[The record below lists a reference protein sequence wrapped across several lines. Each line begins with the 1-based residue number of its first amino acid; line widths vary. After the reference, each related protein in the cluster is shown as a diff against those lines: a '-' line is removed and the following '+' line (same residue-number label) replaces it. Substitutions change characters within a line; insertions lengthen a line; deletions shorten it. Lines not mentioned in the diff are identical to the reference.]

1 MSGYFL
7 YISMQKKNESVFQFA
22 MKKIIRLW
30 PVLAFSTIFV
40 FVFGHFNVQNIFTQL
55 LNLLFLQCIGLSL
68 EYKGINWYL
77 SPLFWGLLFYFS
89 LYKNLNRQKSLF
101 LTLVL
106 VYFGYLANISFTN
119 GGFGRGTVWGIVNL
133 SLCRALA
140 GVGLGAVLA
149 TLLSDLENVHIEV
162 ISGKTKKILA
172 SIFEVSTFVGLCYY
186 FFTPLKYNAFIVIPL
201 FSILFILFVKKVGYF
216 SSVLNCS
223 IFALFGRYSYSI
235 YVMQQTSFWILQK
248 TLWQTTIVNHIAVCL
263 MLSLLSSFFIGV
275 ITYHLI
281 EKPAGK
287 ILNMIKIENSGLR
300 RILGG

>member
-1 MSGYFL
+1 
-7 YISMQKKNESVFQFA
+7 MQKKNESVFQFA

-106 VYFGYLANISFTN
+106 VYFCYLANISFTN
-119 GGFGRGTVWGIVNL
+119 GGFGRETVWGIVNL
-133 SLCRALA
+133 GLCRALA
-140 GVGLGAVLA
+140 GIGLGIILA
-149 TLLSDLENVHIEV
+149 ALLSELENIHIEI
-162 ISGKTKKILA
+162 ISGKVKTIFA
-172 SIFEVSTFVGLCYY
+172 SIFEVSTFVALCYY
-186 FFTPLKYNAFIVIPL
+186 FFTPVKYNAFIVIPL
-201 FSILFILFVKKVGYF
+201 FSILFSLFIKKAGIF
-216 SSVLNCS
+216 SNTLDCS
-223 IFALFGRYSYSI
+223 IFAKLGRYSYSI

-248 TLWQTTIVNHIAVCL
+248 TLWQTMIVHHIAVCL
-263 MLSLLSSFFIGV
+263 TLSLAFSFIIGC

-281 EKPAGK
+281 ENPLGK
-287 ILNMIKIENSGLR
+287 ILKKIKVNIH
-300 RILGG
+300 